1 MSMSNN
7 DFWAY
12 CADNDIINAE
22 GVLEGEDKVDPTPT
36 LSPVS
41 NKRHSSRP
49 PVSEHETISRL
60 SRSRSRGPS
69 LGDIDPAVSRPPRGL
84 GERKTAGHEGDEK
97 TISRTQAHDKVS
109 LVAEPRKSAEVE
121 VKSSASSD
129 TFLKGLKPGQ
139 VKSLLRIPKYKRPDV
154 SLRGQVFQ
162 RQTVNPDADPVSQLM
177 AKHQFQQPDLTMAEL
192 DQMKRT
198 GLTPKRLWFTEIY
211 SRYTR
216 KTTDSLDSIMI
227 GQPVKIVNGKTEVER
242 LSYDKLLATT
252 LIDKG
257 KWPGFAVPN
266 LSKNLRS
273 IQEDSLLAVS
283 ATRNVSETVLGILCR
298 ILGEFVIA
306 SQETRRLTSVLPHFL
321 EFVPLEHKDMFEGIQ
336 YDLLRISKACAES
349 TERLVLLQEACQQT
363 DTQAVIIRLKD
374 LRTKWR
380 QRMKEYPLVDI
391 LDERDDSSCRFRTNM
406 APGPTHVAAKKFV
419 GLVKVCRPSIQSA
432 WKWGPKSASTPTTS
446 GSASKKDTPAVKAT
460 KKPGGT
466 CSRCNS
472 RKHTV
477 ENCPQI
483 SSVAKKLNAA
493 RGGGKSKRGR
503 GRGRKRKFGDSL

>member
-1 MSMSNN
+1 MSLSN
-7 DFWAY
+7 DSFWDY
-12 CADNDIINAE
+12 CSAHDIIKAE
-22 GVLEGEDKVDPTPT
+22 GVAEEEVRIDPSPS
-36 LSPVS
+36 LSPASVQ
-41 NKRHSSRP
+41 RHSSRP
-49 PVSEHETISRL
+49 PVSERTVSRL

-69 LGDIDPAVSRPPRGL
+69 LGGIDPAASRPPRGF
-84 GERKTAGHEGDEK
+84 GERKSDGHEGSAK
-97 TISRTQAHDKVS
+97 HGSRSQERDRMS
-109 LVAEPRKSAEVE
+109 LVSEPRGSEEAD
-121 VKSSASSD
+121 VKSSTSSD

-139 VKSLLRIPKYKRPDV
+139 VRSLLRIPKYKRPDV

-162 RQTVNPDADPVSQLM
+162 RQTVKPDADPVSQLM

-216 KTTDSLDSIMI
+216 QTTDSLDTIMI
-227 GQPVKIVNGKTEVER
+227 GQPVKIVNGKTEVQR

-257 KWPGFAVPN
+257 KWPGFCVPN
-266 LSKNLRS
+266 LTKNLRS

-283 ATRNVSETVLGILCR
+283 ATKSVSETVLGILCR
-298 ILGEFVIA
+298 LLGEFVVA

-321 EFVPLEHKDMFEGIQ
+321 EFVPLEHRNMFEGIQ

-363 DTQAVIIRLKD
+363 DNQAVIIRLKD

-380 QRMKEYPLVDI
+380 QRMKEYPLVDT
-391 LDERDDSSCRFRTNM
+391 LDERDDSACRFRTNM

-432 WKWGPKSASTPTTS
+432 WKWGSKSTSTPTTS
-446 GSASKKDTPAVKAT
+446 GSVPKKDTPAVKAT
-460 KKPGGT
+460 RKPGGT

-503 GRGRKRKFGDSL
+503 GRGKKRKIGDNL